1 MGGLVR
7 EPDDRKI
14 AGVCSGL
21 ADRLG
26 VDVTAV
32 RLGLVALALVTPTVV
47 IAYVVAALVVPERRP
62 DQVRVRAQRVHL
74 GRIPHPVLVIGAI
87 IAVAVVVDD
96 AWWLEPFPAALA
108 LIAVGVWLIAQ
119 GRDDE
124 SNRDDGLPWP
134 GSTAPDGAVAPPSDA
149 GGVDGT
155 DLESVPP
162 DADPTD
168 AGPTDGFDATERFA
182 QVEGTGPSGEF
193 PPPASSWWSGRPDQ
207 DVSAEPTPPP
217 AAAPPIAVPDPTPA
231 TPRAPRSRLAMVVLA
246 VLLVGGGVAWLLDV
260 LDLVDVD
267 WTDRLALGLM
277 VVGVG
282 LIIAAW
288 RGRAWALVP
297 VGLLLVLL
305 IVVAEALVVPV
316 DAGTG
321 EQTEIVD
328 TRAELARDHELFA
341 GQLTLDLR
349 DVPLSAGETATVEA
363 AVGAGQLRVL
373 VPADATVIVDANVRI
388 GEVVSD
394 GGPEANESGVG
405 LDERF
410 TLAGDADSPEL
421 DLDLFVGT
429 GSLEVTRD

>member
-7 EPDDRKI
+7 EPDDRKF

-26 VDVTAV
+26 VDVTALRV
-32 RLGLVALALVTPTVV
+32 GLVVLALVTPTVV

-62 DQVRVRAQRVHL
+62 DQLRVRAQRVHL

-119 GRDDE
+119 RRDDE
-124 SNRDDGLPWP
+124 SDRDDGLPWP
-134 GSTAPDGAVAPPSDA
+134 GTTAPDGAVSPPSDVA
-149 GGVDGT
+149 GVDDT
-155 DLESVPP
+155 AVDSVPL
-162 DADPTD
+162 DADPTQLL
-168 AGPTDGFDATERFA
+168 DATERFA
-182 QVEGTGPSGEF
+182 PAEGTGPSGE
-193 PPPASSWWSGRPDQ
+193 PPPPGSLWWSGRPGQ
-207 DVSAEPTPPP
+207 DVSAEPAPPP
-217 AAAPPIAVPDPTPA
+217 AAAPPITAPDPTPA
-231 TPRAPRSRLAMVVLA
+231 TPRAPRSRLAAVVLA
-246 VLLVGGGVAWLLDV
+246 VLLVGGGFAWLLDA
-260 LDLVDVD
+260 LDLVEID
-267 WTDRLALGLM
+267 WTDRLALGLV

-282 LIIAAW
+282 LLIAAW
-288 RGRAWALVP
+288 WGRAWALVP
-297 VGLLLVLL
+297 VGLLFALL
-305 IVVAEALVVPV
+305 IVTAEALVVPV

-328 TRAELARDHELFA
+328 TPAELARDHELFA

-363 AVGAGQLRVL
+363 AVGAGQMRVL
-373 VPADATVIVDANVRI
+373 VPEDATVTVDADVRI

-394 GGPEANESGVG
+394 GGPEANESGHG
-405 LDERF
+405 LDEHF
-410 TLAGDADSPEL
+410 TLAGAARGPRI
-421 DLDLFVGT
+421 DLDLFVGF
-429 GSLEVTRD
+429 GRLEVTRG